1 MKFNLLKQL
10 LFVCIMLFTGVMF
23 SQTVSGTVTGDEGP
37 LPGVNV
43 IVKGTSNGAS
53 TDFDGNYTLDN
64 VGSEA
69 VLEFSSLG
77 YRTQE
82 IAVGGQTTINV
93 FLEADAEAL
102 DEVVVIGYGTT
113 TVRDATGSVAAVTSD
128 DFNTGAIASAEQL
141 IQGKVAGVQTVQ
153 ASGEPGA
160 GIAIRIRGTNSIRSN
175 NDPLYV
181 VDGVPLSGSAP
192 PEGPNVGFGSSTSS
206 NPLSFLN
213 PNDIESISVL
223 KDASATAIYGSR
235 GANGVVMITTKSGK
249 GRQGGQFEFNTGLSY
264 STPANEFNLLGP
276 EAFLDAVEQFG
287 GSRTEQDF
295 GNATDWQDVVTRNSF
310 SHDTSLSYNYNYSTG
325 SIRGTFGYQDLQGVL
340 ENSGLQRVSGR
351 INWFQRL
358 LDDRLNLSLQSTIS
372 NVNEEQPA
380 LSGSAGF
387 RGDLLGAAY
396 SANPTWSSDPDEVV
410 GGQINPANMLKYTQS
425 LTETDRILLNFSAD
439 YAFVRTDTD
448 KLVGKLTLGY
458 DRSNS
463 VRESNTSRLAQN
475 LDRGSQGNGIGA
487 LSENEATS
495 KLMELTLTW
504 DKDWDNSKLN
514 LLGGYSFQDFK
525 NEGYNAQGWGY
536 NVDNMNQMARDL
548 RGTVSSIE
556 SLLRGTGSYQQFG
569 YSEPG
574 GTSFVNR
581 LFPDPSSEPLA
592 GFADTNVRSMWSDYY
607 NNTDELQSFFARANY
622 TLRNKYLFTATVR
635 ADGSS
640 RFGSDNQYGVFP
652 SAAFAWKINEEGFIG
667 DNVSTLKARLSW
679 GITGNQEGLGYGNFI
694 RRERY
699 AGPGIQ
705 DNGNID
711 TPGLNSVAF
720 ANPDLQ
726 WEETTAYGF
735 GVDFGLAADRLTA
748 TFDVYYSETTNLLL
762 RVEAAQ
768 PSPQPFFFQ
777 NLDALVIN
785 QGVEFTVNY
794 DFLINN
800 SDWDWDA
807 SFNISYNENEIRDF
821 AGQIPAG
828 TIRGQGLSG
837 AYAQILAEDQPL
849 FSYFLREFEG
859 FDENGQPIGD
869 NQTFVGKSALPTT
882 NYGFNTNVRYKNW
895 DLNMFF
901 TGQAGFYIYNNTKN
915 AFFTAGAIAN
925 ARNVTPDVLTSGEA
939 GNAEAAVSTRFLED
953 GTFFRFQNFTLGYNF
968 NLSDNSGIDKLRL
981 TLTGQNI
988 FLITDY
994 SGLDPEL
1001 STNPGSGDLLN
1012 NLPTA
1017 GIDYTSYPRPRVFT
1031 LGLNLVF

>member
-10 LFVCIMLFTGVMF
+10 LFVCIMLSTGVMF
-23 SQTVSGTVTGDEGP
+23 SQTVSGTVTGEEGP

-77 YRTQE
+77 YMTQE
-82 IAVGGQTTINV
+82 IAVGSQTTINV
-93 FLEADAEAL
+93 FLESDAEAL

-113 TVRDATGSVAAVTSD
+113 TVKDATGSVAAVTSD

-153 ASGEPGA
+153 SSGEPGA

-181 VDGVPLSGSAP
+181 VDGVPLSGAAP
-192 PEGPNVGFGSSTSS
+192 PEGPNVGFGSSVSS

-235 GANGVVMITTKSGK
+235 GANGVVIITTKSGK

-264 STPANEFNLLGP
+264 STPANEFDLLGP
-276 EAFLDAVEQFG
+276 EDFLDAVEQFG
-287 GSRTEQDF
+287 GSREEQDY

-310 SHDTSLSYNYNYSTG
+310 SHDTSLSYNYNYATG

-372 NVNEEQPA
+372 NVSEEQPA

-425 LTETDRILLNFSAD
+425 LTDTDRILLNFSAD

-448 KLVGKLTLGY
+448 QLVGKLTLGY
-458 DRSNS
+458 DQSNS

-487 LSENEATS
+487 LSENDFSS

-504 DKDWDNSKLN
+504 DKDWENSKLN
-514 LLGGYSFQDFK
+514 LLGGYSYQDFT
-525 NEGYNAQGWGY
+525 NSGYNAQGWGY
-536 NVDNMNQMARDL
+536 NTDNMNQMARDL
-548 RGTVSSIE
+548 RGTVRSIE
-556 SLLRGTGSYQQFG
+556 SLLNGTGSYQQFG
-569 YSEPG
+569 ISEPG

-581 LFPDPSSEPLA
+581 LFPDPSSQPLA
-592 GFADTNVRSMWSDYY
+592 GFADTSVRSFWSNYY
-607 NNTDELQSFFARANY
+607 DNTDELQSFFARGNY

-652 SAAFAWKINEEGFIG
+652 SAAFAWKINEENFIG

-699 AGPGIQ
+699 ADPGIQ

-711 TPGLNSVAF
+711 TPGLNAVAF

-785 QGVEFTVNY
+785 QGAEFSINY
-794 DFLINN
+794 DFLVNN

-807 SFNISYNENEIRDF
+807 SFNISYNENEIKDF

-869 NQTFVGKSALPTT
+869 QQTFVGKSALPTT
-882 NYGFNTNVRYKNW
+882 NYGLNTNVRYKNW

-901 TGQAGFYIYNNTKN
+901 TGQAGFYIYNNTRN

-939 GNAEAAVSTRFLED
+939 GNAEAAVSTRFLEKGD
-953 GTFFRFQNFTLGYNF
+953 FFRFQNFTLGYNF

-988 FLITDY
+988 FIITDY

>member
-10 LFVCIMLFTGVMF
+10 LFACIMLFTGVMF
-23 SQTVSGTVTGDEGP
+23 SQTVSGTVTGAEGP

-43 IVKGTSNGAS
+43 IVKGTTNGAS

-69 VLEFSSLG
+69 ILEFSSLG
-77 YRTQE
+77 YTTQE
-82 IAVGGQTTINV
+82 IAVGNQTTIDV
-93 FLEADAEAL
+93 FMQEDAQAL

-113 TVRDATGSVAAVTSD
+113 TVRDATGSVAAVTSE
-128 DFNTGAIASAEQL
+128 DFNDGAIASAEQL

-153 ASGEPGA
+153 SSGEPGA
-160 GIAIRIRGTNSIRSN
+160 GIAIRIRGTNSSRSN

-181 VDGVPLSGSAP
+181 VDGVPLSGAAP
-192 PEGPNVGFGSSTSS
+192 PPGVDVGFGSSVSS

-264 STPANEFNLLGP
+264 STPANSYDLLGP

-287 GSRTEQDF
+287 GSREDQDF
-295 GNATDWQDVVTRNSF
+295 GFATDWQDVVTRNSF
-310 SHDTSLSYNYNYSTG
+310 SHDTSLSYNYNYATG
-325 SIRGTFGYQDLQGVL
+325 SIRGTFGYQDLQGIL
-340 ENSGLQRVSGR
+340 ENSGHQRVSGR
-351 INWFQRL
+351 INGFQRL
-358 LDDRLNLSLQSTIS
+358 FDDRMNLSLQSTIS
-372 NVNEEQPA
+372 NVNEEQPS
-380 LSGSAGF
+380 LSATAGF
-387 RGDLLGAAY
+387 EGDLLGAAY
-396 SANPTWSSDPDEVV
+396 SANPTWSSDPDVV
-410 GGQINPANMLKYTQS
+410 TGGQINPANMLKYTQS
-425 LTETDRILLNFSAD
+425 FTETDRILLNFSAD
-439 YAFVRTDTD
+439 YAFIREANS
-448 KLVGKLTLGY
+448 KLVGKVTLGY
-458 DRSNS
+458 DQSRS
-463 VRESNTSRLAQN
+463 VRESATSRLAQN
-475 LDRGSQGNGIGA
+475 LGRGTEGNGVGA
-487 LSENEATS
+487 IQDNEATS

-504 DKDWDNSKLN
+504 DKDWDNSRLN
-514 LLGGYSFQDFK
+514 LLGGYSFQDFTNK
-525 NEGYNAQGWGY
+525 GNNAQGWGY
-536 NVDNMNQMARDL
+536 NTDNMDQMARDL
-548 RGTVSSIE
+548 TSTVRSIE
-556 SLLRGTGSYQQFG
+556 SLLRGSGSYQQFG
-569 YSEPG
+569 YSTPNG
-574 GTSFVNR
+574 SSFVNR
-581 LFPDPSSEPLA
+581 LFPDPSTDPLA
-592 GFADTNVRSMWSDYY
+592 GFADTNVRSMWSNYY
-607 NNTDELQSFFARANY
+607 DNTDELQSFFARANY
-622 TLRNKYLFTATVR
+622 TLFEKYLFTATVR

-640 RFGSDNQYGVFP
+640 RFGSDNQYGIFP
-652 SAAFAWKINEEGFIG
+652 SAAFAWKINEESFIG

-694 RRERY
+694 RRERF
-699 AGPGIQ
+699 AQAGIQ

-711 TPGLNSVAF
+711 TPGLAAEAF
-720 ANPDLQ
+720 ANPDLK

-735 GVDFGLAADRLTA
+735 GIDFGLAADRLTA
-748 TFDVYYSETTNLLL
+748 VFDVYYSETNDLLL

-777 NLDALVIN
+777 NLDAVVVN
-785 QGVEFTVNY
+785 QGVEFTIGY

-807 SFNISYNENEIRDF
+807 NFNISYNENEIQDF

-828 TIRGQGLSG
+828 TIRGQGLSL
-837 AYAQILAEDQPL
+837 AFAQILAQDQPL
-849 FSYFLREFEG
+849 FSYFLREFQG

-869 NQTFVGKSALPTT
+869 EQTFVGKSALPTT
-882 NYGFNTNVRYKNW
+882 NYGFNTNIRYKNW

-901 TGQAGFYIYNNTKN
+901 TGQAGFYVYNNTKN
-915 AFFTAGAIAN
+915 AFFTAGSIAN

-939 GNAEAAVSTRFLED
+939 GNAEAAVSTRFLEKGD
-953 GTFFRFQNFTLGYNF
+953 FFRFQNFTLGYNF
-968 NLSDNSGIDKLRL
+968 NLSDSSGIDKLRV

-994 SGLDPEL
+994 SGLDPEI
-1001 STNPGSGDLLN
+1001 STNPADFDLLN
-1012 NLPTA
+1012 GLPTA
-1017 GIDYTSYPRPRVFT
+1017 GIDYTTYPRPRVFT